1 MIRNLLPLCAVG
13 IFFACSN
20 PDAEREV
27 ERREAEVKALELR
40 VERAKS
46 ELDSLKSEAA
56 TFRKTLDSLDMG
68 R

>member
-1 MIRNLLPLCAVG
+1 MIRALPFFLMW
-13 IFFACSN
+13 ILFACSN
-20 PDAEREV
+20 PEEEREA

-56 TFRKTLDSLDMG
+56 KFRRTLDSLDMG